1 MDAKDRP
8 TAVASCIRHN
18 NRIYRLK
25 VSDVDLVHFS
35 WRMDL
40 NYLIPTVIAM
50 TATISPVLATS
61 PMCGLLNCNSWI
73 EPGFKP
79 FLMCF
84 IIITPCLSA
93 LVR

>member
-1 MDAKDRP
+1 MFINPKATISWFPLMWYPFMDAKDRP

-50 TATISPVLATS
+50 TATIELQ
-61 PMCGLLNCNSWI
+61 
-73 EPGFKP
+73 
-79 FLMCF
+79 LMD
-84 IIITPCLSA
+84 
-93 LVR
+93 